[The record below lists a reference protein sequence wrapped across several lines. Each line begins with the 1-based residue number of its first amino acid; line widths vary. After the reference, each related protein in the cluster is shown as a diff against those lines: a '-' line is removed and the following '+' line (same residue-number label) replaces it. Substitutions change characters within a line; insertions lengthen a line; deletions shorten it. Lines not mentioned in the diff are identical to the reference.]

1 MAANSAALSLA
12 IIEDNRLVRDALTAM
27 LSRLADVQV
36 VAAPI
41 ADTASLAKAKPQVIL
56 LDAGLRDQDSLHVA
70 AVLKRELPDASV
82 VVMDLL
88 PVHEEIAEFVKV
100 GVSGFIL
107 KDATVEQFVGTIRSV
122 AEGETVLPVVS
133 TESLYSQ
140 IASATRAEV
149 GAETP
154 DDVRLTQRE
163 REVIA
168 FIGDGLS
175 DKDAARRL
183 DISVQAVRSHVRN
196 IMEKL
201 ALYTRLQIAAYSR
214 R

>member
-1 MAANSAALSLA
+1 MPANGATLSLA
-12 IIEDNRLVRDALTAM
+12 IIEDNRLVRDALTSM
-27 LSRLADVQV
+27 LSQLGDVQV
-36 VAAPI
+36 VAAPM
-41 ADTASLAKAKPQVIL
+41 ADPPTLAKSKPHVIL

-70 AVLKRELPDASV
+70 AVLKKELPEANI

-122 AEGETVLPVVS
+122 AEGATVLPTV
-133 TESLYSQ
+133 TAESLFSQ
-140 IASATRAEV
+140 IANATHAEV
-149 GAETP
+149 GAEAP
-154 DDVRLTQRE
+154 DDVRLTPRE

-168 FIGDGLS
+168 YIGDGLS
-175 DKDAARRL
+175 DKDTARRL
-183 DISVQAVRSHVRN
+183 GISVPAVRSHVRN
-196 IMEKL
+196 IMDKL

>member
-1 MAANSAALSLA
+1 VPANNAALSLA
-12 IIEDNRLVRDALTAM
+12 IIEDNRLVRETLAAM

-36 VAAPI
+36 VAAPV
-41 ADTASLAKAKPQVIL
+41 ADTASLAKTKPNVIL

-70 AVLKRELPDASV
+70 ALLKRELPEASV

-133 TESLYSQ
+133 SESLYSQ
-140 IASATRAEV
+140 IASATHAEV

-154 DDVRLTQRE
+154 DDVRLTPRE

-168 FIGDGLS
+168 YIGDGLS

-183 DISVQAVRSHVRN
+183 DISVYAVRSHVRN

-201 ALYTRLQIAAYSR
+201 ALYSRLQIAAYSR